1 MIFDLPKIFKTF
13 EFTKILKS
21 SLGLSEFLKIRKRN
35 TMYAKCA
42 LMGSEPNSIHY
53 KALPPWS

>member
-21 SLGLSEFLKIRKRN
+21 SLGLPEFLKIRKRN
-35 TMYAKCA
+35 TMYAKRA

-53 KALPPWS
+53 KAPPPWS